1 LKRKYKGKPMAK
13 KEKQKPDTITLP
25 NGKEFVI
32 QDLKE
37 KEQVLTH
44 HLRDQQNKMNNMR
57 FNLEQIQI
65 GYDACLSMLHHEL
78 GEEMPEPEGEVVEQ
92 V

>member
-1 LKRKYKGKPMAK
+1 MAK

-32 QDLKE
+32 KDLKE